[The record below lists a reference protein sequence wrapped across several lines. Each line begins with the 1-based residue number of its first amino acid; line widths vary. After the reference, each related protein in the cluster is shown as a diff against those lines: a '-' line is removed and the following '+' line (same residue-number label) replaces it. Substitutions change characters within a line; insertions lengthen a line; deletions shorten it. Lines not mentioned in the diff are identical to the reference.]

1 MLHCPYFDLCLVPCL
16 HPGLGSQD
24 HRVDSFC
31 GLFTHSNLIVFIY
44 PVYASFK
51 ALKTTNKEDDEQWLS
66 YWVIYALFNVIESIP
81 LVTKFIPYF
90 SLIRVIALVLCYL
103 PQTQVDL
110 SKNTSF
116 IGL

>member
-1 MLHCPYFDLCLVPCL
+1 M
-16 HPGLGSQD
+16 
-24 HRVDSFC
+24 
-31 GLFTHSNLIVFIY
+31 FIY

-51 ALKTTNKEDDEQWLS
+51 ALKTSNKEDDEQWLS

-103 PQTQVDL
+103 PQTQVDF
-110 SKNTSF
+110 SENISF
-116 IGL
+116 IGF